1 MPKYEIVFHSCLIIV
16 NEIFFMIMSLLYKR
30 K

>member
-1 MPKYEIVFHSCLIIV
+1 MPKYKIVFHNCLIIV